1 MRRLA
6 EIAVLKAHII
16 HYSKTK
22 DVYVAYRKA
31 GYSKQFFEAHL
42 EEILLHKAAKEAFG
56 QLEGGIPKIKDLNQ
70 EYSELLQK
78 KKEAYAEYRMIKEEN
93 KELHMAK
100 HNLERFLNQQE
111 EEQKEKEKQHNKSG
125 QSL

>member
-1 MRRLA
+1 MA
-6 EIAVLKAHII
+6 EIAVLKTHII
-16 HYSKTK
+16 NYSKTK
-22 DVYVAYRKA
+22 DVYVAYRKS
-31 GYSKQFFEAHL
+31 GYSKQFFEAHR

-56 QLEGGIPKIKDLNQ
+56 QLDGGVPKIKDLNQ
-70 EYSELLQK
+70 EYAELLQK
-78 KKEAYAEYRMIKEEN
+78 KKDAYAEYRMIKEEN
-93 KELHMAK
+93 KELQMAK